1 MQFLD
6 NINRQAS
13 VLVLRFVLPEYNI
26 PLGVWICRNSMRKAL
41 TSEPV
46 HFYSEDEMLK
56 YSKEIIIN
64 NFRFDINNIL
74 KRSKLLENVKTQVKL
89 NKWF

>member
-1 MQFLD
+1 MKDFLLYKD
-6 NINRQAS
+6 YIGS
-13 VLVLRFVLPEYNI
+13 
-26 PLGVWICRNSMRKAL
+26 
-41 TSEPV
+41 V
-46 HFYSEDEMLK
+46 HFNSEDEMLK